1 MLICLKHPQP
11 LTHPYHYFY
20 SMKLT
25 RYARLCVLFFASA
38 IALSACHSKKTVLKG
53 EPGEIVKP
61 QADIADKYSQMM
73 LVDKSAIQN
82 GRLYSFIDQWMG
94 VPYKFGGQD
103 KDGVDCSGL
112 TQLLEQEVYG
122 IQIPRM
128 TSQQVTVIKRKYE
141 EELKEGDLVF
151 FDFDN
156 KQFSHVGVYLQNGY
170 VVHAS
175 STKGVMVVRLKSPSM
190 YKYFSRAGS
199 IIPVPQVTSQLNN

>member
-1 MLICLKHPQP
+1 MTLNR
-11 LTHPYHYFY
+11 FA
-20 SMKLT
+20 KLS
-25 RYARLCVLFFASA
+25 VLFFAA
-38 IALSACHSKKTVLKG
+38 ATVLSACHSKKTVLKG

-73 LVDKSAIQN
+73 LVEKSAIQN

-103 KDGVDCSGL
+103 KEGIDCSGL
-112 TQLLEQEVYG
+112 TQLLQQEVYG

-199 IIPVPQVTSQLNN
+199 IIQMPQVTSQLNN

>member
-1 MLICLKHPQP
+1 MN
-11 LTHPYHYFY
+11 LTHY
-20 SMKLT
+20 SKL
-25 RYARLCVLFFASA
+25 YVLFFDAAIVLAS
-38 IALSACHSKKTVLKG
+38 CHSKKTVLKV

-73 LVDKSAIQN
+73 LVSKSDIKN

-94 VPYKFGGQD
+94 TPYKFGGQD

-112 TQLLEQEVYG
+112 AQLLEQEVYG
-122 IQIPRM
+122 VQIPRM
-128 TSQQVTVIKRKYE
+128 TSQQITVIKRKYE

-151 FDFDN
+151 FDFDG
-156 KQFSHVGVYLQNGY
+156 KPFSHVGVYLQNGY

-175 STKGVMVVRLKSPSM
+175 TSKGVMLVKLKSPSM

-199 IIPVPQVTSQLNN
+199 IITPPIVSSQVE